1 MPTYGTFGISPNE
14 IFQSNYHAKA
24 ECSKKLAGPGHSYP
38 QNIYRNS
45 LKLYSFHR
53 GRSAGVLVVPGSS
66 GLLNDSND
74 AATAAS
80 AIGYPVMLKATVGGG
95 GMSLLIFRDENEV
108 RKNFE
113 TMQSSG
119 SSLFKNASVFIERF
133 YPESHH
139 IDVQVFGN
147 GKGKVISVG
156 ECECS
161 IQRRHQK
168 VIEECP
174 SPFLEQ
180 KHPDLRQ
187 KLTAAAIRLGESI
200 KYGPAG
206 TVEFFVDDHTGDFF
220 FLEMNARLQ
229 VDLVELMYRRG
240 GIDASELEALQS
252 RCIKPS
258 RQPIETRKPARN
270 YAPIPGL
277 LQQVTWH
284 EPPGTRIDTWVYDVS
299 ADYDPLLAKVMFYG
313 ATRDEARDGIQ
324 TILAKS
330 SLCGPLI
337 NLDFLAN
344 IVRDPRFRSGNTT
357 TKLLKTFSYTTKAID
372 VISGGLY
379 TLIQDYPGRPRVGRG
394 FGHAGP
400 MDEIAFRAAK
410 ILVDNHPGNETLEI
424 TLIGPDIRFLCDAS
438 VALCE
443 PPVTSLLDGKP
454 MAQWSRFHVPTGKRV
469 TIGKLTGNCRVYL
482 AVSGGFPHIVEWS
495 GSKATCPMVN
505 IGGYQGRPLRAGDL
519 FSIIE
524 ATAEFIAEDVCCARM
539 SQTYILYLR
548 LDCPGNIRLIGPRP
562 KYARTSGC
570 EGGSHPSHVTVIGI
584 DLWKIGQ
591 LRPGDEFRF
600 RKVNLSDALEG
611 RRRKEKFLAGL
622 TSAVASRSWQSTP
635 KFESFLGEPYVG
647 TGDDVAL
654 SIEPQGN
661 IPRITHRVGADNYV
675 LLDYGEGDFDLNLKV
690 RTLALQRFL
699 EDATGRIF
707 LNESAGGAIV
717 QTVSCGNSL
726 TLFHDGLRLSQ
737 AELVKGLVSI
747 ERTFGN
753 MRLMSVLN
761 RHFILPAT
769 FTHRKLE
776 DAMDRYMTNQR
787 PTATYIPDS
796 FKYLAEINGMSPD
809 KLKRAVLLAA
819 DPRQRLRCPKMNP
832 SGTYIPQG
840 CLAWGGSVISTYP
853 VDAPGDYMPIGTT
866 MPGPW
871 IFQDMGTVGFYEV
884 TEEEYDAEMMRFKSG
899 SYKYKMEESTFDLST
914 AEEVTS
920 LLEVCGKFQGEMAIK
935 EKKIPQEW
943 LESKAATNVS
953 QDGINTDG
961 KLFSRSLWISPTSVE
976 SHVNANVWKVLVKD
990 GDVIRAR
997 QKLAILEAMKMEID
1011 ICLDAHIEKA
1021 TVKKVLTQP
1030 SDTVAGGRPLFAVS
1044 KF

>member
-53 GRSAGVLVVPGSS
+53 VRGWGRVVGAGVLVVPGST
-66 GLLNDSND
+66 
-74 AATAAS
+74 TAAS
-80 AIGYPVMLKATVGGG
+80 AIGYPVMLKATVG
-95 GMSLLIFRDENEV
+95 DENEV

-206 TVEFFVDDHTGDFF
+206 
-220 FLEMNARLQ
+220 
-229 VDLVELMYRRG
+229 RG

-258 RQPIETRKPARN
+258 RQPIETRVYAEKPARN
-270 YAPIPGL
+270 YAPSPGL

-284 EPPGTRIDTWVYDVS
+284 EPPGTRIDTWVYDGIVVS
-299 ADYDPLLAKVMFYG
+299 ADYDPLLPK
-313 ATRDEARDGIQ
+313 ARDGIQ

-372 VISGGLY
+372 
-379 TLIQDYPGRPRVGRG
+379 DYPGRPRVGRG

-400 MDEIAFRAAK
+400 MDEIAFR
-410 ILVDNHPGNETLEI
+410 NETLEI
-424 TLIGPDIRFLCDAS
+424 TLIGPDIRFL
-438 VALCE
+438 L
-443 PPVTSLLDGKP
+443 TSLLDGKP

-524 ATAEFIAEDVCCARM
+524 ATAEFIAEDVMPRPYE
-539 SQTYILYLR
+539 T
-548 LDCPGNIRLIGPRP
+548 GNIRLIGPRP

-899 SYKYKMEESTFDLST
+899 SYKYKMEESTFDLVEHNELLKST

-1044 KF
+1044 